1 MGCAP
6 RLLAALLCWMP
17 FVSLLVVDVDID
29 VDIDICVDI
38 CEECGV
44 SKEFEAV
51 EDDSDPSM
59 PRNHVELLRHLA
71 ARIC

>member
-1 MGCAP
+1 
-6 RLLAALLCWMP
+6 MP

-59 PRNHVELLRHLA
+59 PRNHVEQPLAQAPRSQDMLRPLQ
-71 ARIC
+71 R